1 MSNGNYRNIFY
12 THFIIN
18 AVCWSN
24 ERSVAKHSD
33 RIGRARNKSD
43 LHQGPGPHRS
53 NLSWH
58 LCLNLEKLSV
68 RRFKTLFRE
77 KTYYRSPGARR
88 SSNFKFYKHQ
98 IWNKK
103 ASNRDTFFFFS
114 RRKLWKWKYHDPA
127 NYYLD
132 TRACELRANG
142 VDKYYTLHLHFS
154 LDLDSTPMCPI
165 LSSVISLS
173 NGEIASELVVW

>member
-88 SSNFKFYKHQ
+88 YTNFKFYKHQ

-103 ASNRDTFFFFS
+103 ASNRDTFFFFLVGSCENENIMVQQITIWIHELWAKGKWS
-114 RRKLWKWKYHDPA
+114 RQ
-127 NYYLD
+127 
-132 TRACELRANG
+132 
-142 VDKYYTLHLHFS
+142 VLHLHFS